1 MWDEFGSIPQD
12 LDISGDFNKILS
24 LHIYNYMSIKYFWT
38 VTPLNSALKIPIII
52 RNPEKQAV
60 KWSFFISFYPED
72 FLYFSINSVYK
83 TGVLGAVW
91 HLSCRSHGNMSLY

>member
-12 LDISGDFNKILS
+12 LDISADFNKILS

-38 VTPLNSALKIPIII
+38 VGTLNPALEIPIII

-60 KWSFFISFYPED
+60 KWSSFINFYPED
-72 FLYFSINSVYK
+72 SRYFSTHSVQK
-83 TGVLGAVW
+83 TGL
-91 HLSCRSHGNMSLY
+91 